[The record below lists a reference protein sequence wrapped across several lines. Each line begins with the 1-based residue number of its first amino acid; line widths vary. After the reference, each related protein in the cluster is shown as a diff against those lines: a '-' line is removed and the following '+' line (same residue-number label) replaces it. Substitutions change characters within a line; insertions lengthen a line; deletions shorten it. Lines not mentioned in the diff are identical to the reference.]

1 MDAWL
6 LFSILASSYAAMAA
20 LGLAMDKHFEQVFG
34 TEPKPA
40 YQRLLHWGG
49 WLYLL
54 LALWLCIQGW
64 QLAVGVVVWFGTL
77 TLMQGGFALLLAYRQ
92 RLTSLLLAGAA
103 PLALVSAGVAF
114 KL

>member
-1 MDAWL
+1 MNALL

-20 LGLAMDKHFEQVFG
+20 FGLAMDKHFEPVFG
-34 TEPKPA
+34 TEPKPV

-64 QLAVGVVVWFGTL
+64 QLAVGVVVWFGVF
-77 TLMQGGFALLLAYRQ
+77 TLMQGSFALLLTYQ
-92 RLTSLLLAGAA
+92 KRLAALLLAGAA
-103 PLALVSAGVAF
+103 PLALLSAGVAF